1 MAEIRRKLV
10 IVGDGACGKTCLLMC
25 VAPFALPTPC
35 LAILATPANLTA
47 IDPLTLSPVFSP
59 RAHSPR

>member
-25 VAPFALPTPC
+25 VLDSLSTPSPPAPAL
-35 LAILATPANLTA
+35 
-47 IDPLTLSPVFSP
+47 LS
-59 RAHSPR
+59 